1 MTNLPVPGLSE
12 SVPGG
17 SFVGS
22 DAETWLTA
30 LQSGGRER
38 AEAVARLRG
47 LLVAAARFE
56 ASRRRRDMTDLGDEE
71 LDDIVSEVADE
82 ALDSVLNSLKKCDR
96 ERRFTTWACKFAV
109 VETSVRLR
117 RRAWHSRSLPS
128 VGECW
133 ASASKD
139 ADHQDLRQL
148 RRLSEEA
155 LGEPEQRV
163 LTLTLGHVPIDVI
176 ADRIGKARGTV
187 DQMVRN
193 ARAKL
198 SASLVGSEGR
208 TECT

>member
-1 MTNLPVPGLSE
+1 MTNLPVPRLSE
-12 SVPGG
+12 SVPGA

-47 LLVAAARFE
+47 LFVAAGRFE
-56 ASRRRRDMTDLGDEE
+56 ASRRRPDMTDLGDEE
-71 LDDIVSEVADE
+71 LDDIVSEAADE
-82 ALDSVLNSLKKCDR
+82 PLNSVLKSLEKCDR
-96 ERRFTTWACKFAV
+96 ERRFTTWACKSAV
-109 VETSVRLR
+109 IETSVRLR

-128 VGECW
+128 EGECW

-148 RRLSEEA
+148 RRLSEES
-155 LGEPEQRV
+155 LGNPERRV

-176 ADRIGKARGTV
+176 ADRFGMTRGAV
-187 DQMVRN
+187 DQMIRKAW
-193 ARAKL
+193 ARL
-198 SASLVGSEGR
+198 FGSLVESEGR
-208 TECT
+208 AE

>member
-1 MTNLPVPGLSE
+1 VTNLPVLGLSE
-12 SVPGG
+12 PVLGA

-56 ASRRRRDMTDLGDEE
+56 ASRRRPDMTDLGDEE
-71 LDDIVSEVADE
+71 LDNIVREVADE
-82 ALDSVLNSLKKCDR
+82 ALNSVLKSLEKCDR

-128 VGECW
+128 ERECW

-139 ADHQDLRQL
+139 ADQQDLRQV

-155 LGEPEQRV
+155 LGNPERRV

-176 ADRIGKARGTV
+176 ADRFGTTRGAV
-187 DQMVRN
+187 EQMVRK
-193 ARAKL
+193 ARAEL
-198 SASLVGSEGR
+198 SGSLVGSEGQ
-208 TECT
+208 TE

>member
-12 SVPGG
+12 SIPGG

-22 DAETWLTA
+22 DAETWLDA

-38 AEAVARLRG
+38 AEAVARLRS

-56 ASRRRRDMTDLGDEE
+56 VSRRRRDMTDLGDEE
-71 LDDIVSEVADE
+71 LDDIVSKAADE
-82 ALDSVLNSLKKCDR
+82 ALDSVFKSLKKCDG

-117 RRAWHSRSLPS
+117 RRAWHSRALPS
-128 VGECW
+128 EAECW
-133 ASASKD
+133 AAASKD

-155 LGEPEQRV
+155 LGNSERRV

-176 ADRIGKARGTV
+176 VDRLGTTRGAVYQTLRGAQARLHTCLV
-187 DQMVRN
+187 
-193 ARAKL
+193 
-198 SASLVGSEGR
+198 ASE
-208 TECT
+208 EEAE

>member
-1 MTNLPVPGLSE
+1 VTNSPTPGLSE
-12 SVPGG
+12 PVLAA

-30 LQSGGRER
+30 LQSGGRAG
-38 AEAVARLRG
+38 AEAAFRLRS

-71 LDDIVSEVADE
+71 LDDIVSEAADE
-82 ALDSVLNSLKKCDR
+82 ALDSVLNSLKKCDG

-128 VGECW
+128 EGECW

-139 ADHQDLRQL
+139 ADQQDLRQL
-148 RRLSEEA
+148 RRLSEES
-155 LGEPEQRV
+155 LGNPERRV

-176 ADRIGKARGTV
+176 ADRFGTTRGAV
-187 DQMVRN
+187 DQMVRK
-193 ARAKL
+193 ARTEL
-198 SASLVGSEGR
+198 VGSLVGSEGR
-208 TECT
+208 AE

>member
-1 MTNLPVPGLSE
+1 VTNSPIPGLSE
-12 SVPGG
+12 PVLGA

-30 LQSGGRER
+30 LQSGGRAG

-56 ASRRRRDMTDLGDEE
+56 ASRRRPDMTDLGDEE
-71 LDDIVSEVADE
+71 LDNIVSEAADE
-82 ALDSVLNSLKKCDR
+82 ALDSVLNSLKKCDP
-96 ERRFTTWACKFAV
+96 ERRFTTWARKFAV

-128 VGECW
+128 EGECW

-139 ADHQDLRQL
+139 ADHQDLHRL

-155 LGEPEQRV
+155 LGNAERRV
-163 LTLTLGHVPIDVI
+163 LTLTLGHVPIDVV
-176 ADRIGKARGTV
+176 ADRLGTTRGAV
-187 DQMVRN
+187 DQMVRH

-198 SASLVGSEGR
+198 SGSLGGSEGQ
-208 TECT
+208 TE

>member
-1 MTNLPVPGLSE
+1 VTNLPVLGLSE
-12 SVPGG
+12 PVLGA

-56 ASRRRRDMTDLGDEE
+56 ASRRRPDMTDLGDEE
-71 LDDIVSEVADE
+71 LDNIVSEVADE
-82 ALDSVLNSLKKCDR
+82 ALNSVLKSLEKCDGN
-96 ERRFTTWACKFAV
+96 RRFTTWARKFAV

-128 VGECW
+128 EGECW

-139 ADHQDLRQL
+139 VDHQDLRQL

-155 LGEPEQRV
+155 LGNPERRV

-176 ADRIGKARGTV
+176 ADRFGTTRGAV
-187 DQMVRN
+187 EQMVRK
-193 ARAKL
+193 ARAEL
-198 SASLVGSEGR
+198 SGSLVGSEGQ
-208 TECT
+208 TE

>member
-1 MTNLPVPGLSE
+1 VTDSPIPGLSE
-12 SVPGG
+12 SVPGA

-22 DAETWLTA
+22 DEETWLTA

-56 ASRRRRDMTDLGDEE
+56 ASRRRPDMTDLGDEE
-71 LDDIVSEVADE
+71 LDNIVSEAADD
-82 ALDSVLNSLKKCDR
+82 ALNSVLKSLEKCDGN
-96 ERRFTTWACKFAV
+96 RRFTTWARKFAV

-128 VGECW
+128 EGECW

-139 ADHQDLRQL
+139 ADYQDLCQL
-148 RRLSEEA
+148 RRLSEES
-155 LGEPEQRV
+155 LGNPERRV

-176 ADRIGKARGTV
+176 ADRFGTTRGAV
-187 DQMVRN
+187 DQMIRK

-198 SASLVGSEGR
+198 FGSLVGSEGR
-208 TECT
+208 AE

>member
-1 MTNLPVPGLSE
+1 VTNSPTPGLSE
-12 SVPGG
+12 PILGS

-30 LQSGGRER
+30 LQSGGRAG
-38 AEAVARLRG
+38 AEAVFRLRS

-56 ASRRRRDMTDLGDEE
+56 ASRRRPDMSDLGNEE
-71 LDDIVSEVADE
+71 LDNIVSEAADE
-82 ALDSVLNSLKKCDR
+82 ALNSVLKSLEKCDGN
-96 ERRFTTWACKFAV
+96 RRFTTWARKFAV

-128 VGECW
+128 EGECW

-139 ADHQDLRQL
+139 ANHQGLRQL

-155 LGEPEQRV
+155 LGEPERRV
-163 LTLTLGHVPIDVI
+163 LTALTLGHVPIDVI
-176 ADRIGKARGTV
+176 ADRIGTTRGTV

-193 ARAKL
+193 ARAEL

-208 TECT
+208 TE

>member
-1 MTNLPVPGLSE
+1 VTNLPVPGLSE
-12 SVPGG
+12 SVPGA

-30 LQSGGRER
+30 LQSGGRAR
-38 AEAVARLRG
+38 AEAVFRLRG

-56 ASRRRRDMTDLGDEE
+56 ASRRRPDMTDLGDEE
-71 LDDIVSEVADE
+71 LDDIVSEAADE
-82 ALDSVLNSLKKCDR
+82 ALNSVLKSLEKCDG

-128 VGECW
+128 EGECW

-148 RRLSEEA
+148 RRLSEES
-155 LGEPEQRV
+155 LGNPERRV

-176 ADRIGKARGTV
+176 ADCLGTTRGAVERMVRKAR
-187 DQMVRN
+187 
-193 ARAKL
+193 AEL
-198 SASLVGSEGR
+198 SGRLVGSEGQ
-208 TECT
+208 TE

>member
-1 MTNLPVPGLSE
+1 MTSQHSGLSAPA
-12 SVPGG
+12 VGAG
-17 SFVGS
+17 CVGS
-22 DAETWLTA
+22 DAETWLNA

-38 AEAVARLRG
+38 AEAVARLRS

-71 LDDIVSEVADE
+71 LDDIVSKAADE
-82 ALDSVLNSLKKCDR
+82 ALDSVFKSLKKCEG

-117 RRAWHSRSLPS
+117 RRGWHSRSLPS
-128 VGECW
+128 EGECW

-148 RRLSEEA
+148 QRLSEEA
-155 LGEPEQRV
+155 LGNPERRV

-176 ADRIGKARGTV
+176 ADRLGMTRGAV
-187 DQMVRN
+187 YQMVRGAQAQLN
-193 ARAKL
+193 TC
-198 SASLVGSEGR
+198 LVGSVE
-208 TECT
+208 EAE

>member
-1 MTNLPVPGLSE
+1 VTNSPTPGLSE
-12 SVPGG
+12 PVLGA

-30 LQSGGRER
+30 LQRGGRAG
-38 AEAVARLRG
+38 AEAVFRLRS

-56 ASRRRRDMTDLGDEE
+56 ASRRRPDMSDLGDEE
-71 LDDIVSEVADE
+71 LDNIVSEAADE
-82 ALDSVLNSLKKCDR
+82 ALNSVLKSLEKCDGN
-96 ERRFTTWACKFAV
+96 RRFTTWARKFAV

-117 RRAWHSRSLPS
+117 RRAWHARSLPS
-128 VGECW
+128 EGECW

-139 ADHQDLRQL
+139 ADLQDLRQL

-155 LGEPEQRV
+155 LGNPERRV

-176 ADRIGKARGTV
+176 ADCLGTTRGAV
-187 DQMVRN
+187 EQMVRK

-198 SASLVGSEGR
+198 SGSLVGSEDQ
-208 TECT
+208 TE